1 MIEEKD
7 AYVEKSR
14 DLAEKMM
21 GSLLARILHLENLMS
36 NTMMQHFCA
45 DDAERAALFLS
56 SITPDTSFRNKI
68 NIFMNMLKIYYND
81 IYKTHNSDLRKLYE
95 LDQSR
100 SDLLRLMSSKSGQD
114 MDRKDTGTTRKLKSK
129 KGKSVTAEATRE
141 EHEDK
146 VRLCIRLAAILNA
159 IQREVASS
167 KLS

>member
-1 MIEEKD
+1 MIKKKDTYMEEC
-7 AYVEKSR
+7 R

-21 GSLLARILHLENLMS
+21 GSLLPRILHLENLMS
-36 NTMMQHFCA
+36 NTMMQHFCS

-100 SDLLRLMSSKSGQD
+100 NDFLRLMSSKSGQKL
-114 MDRKDTGTTRKLKSK
+114 DRKDTGAAQKLKSK
-129 KGKSVTAEATRE
+129 KGRSVTAEATKE
-141 EHEDK
+141 EHENK
-146 VRLCIRLAAILNA
+146 VELCIRLAAILRA
-159 IQREVASS
+159 IQMEVASS
-167 KLS
+167 KFS

>member
-1 MIEEKD
+1 M
-7 AYVEKSR
+7 
-14 DLAEKMM
+14 L
-21 GSLLARILHLENLMS
+21 GSLLTRILHLENIMS
-36 NTMMQHFCA
+36 NTMVQHFCA
-45 DDAERAALFLS
+45 DDSERAALFLS

-100 SDLLRLMSSKSGQD
+100 NDLLRLVSYKSGQKLE
-114 MDRKDTGTTRKLKSK
+114 RKDTGATRKLKSK

-141 EHEDK
+141 EHESK
-146 VRLCIRLAAILNA
+146 VRLCIRLAAILGE

-167 KLS
+167 KFS

>member
-1 MIEEKD
+1 MVKKKDTSVEE
-7 AYVEKSR
+7 SW

-21 GSLLARILHLENLMS
+21 GSLLARVLHLESIMS
-36 NTMMQHFCA
+36 NTMMQHFCS
-45 DDAERAALFLS
+45 DDAERAVLFLS

-100 SDLLRLMSSKSGQD
+100 SDLLRLMSSKSGQKL
-114 MDRKDTGTTRKLKSK
+114 DRKDTGAARKLKSK
-129 KGKSVTAEATRE
+129 KGKSVTAEKTRE
-141 EHEDK
+141 EHEGK
-146 VRLCIRLAAILNA
+146 VRLCIRLAAILSA